1 MKPLLLALAAV
12 SLVAAL
18 ADTSNAQL
26 FGRRRGG
33 GGGMGNASQLCD
45 MSKVSQ
51 VVPPSACAGGSC
63 NAQVDPA
70 PAAPLAP
77 PAEVAPAGLTRRTP
91 RKHARGRHSFDLPT
105 EPPVAIASR

>member
-1 MKPLLLALAAV
+1 MKPLLLALAAI

-18 ADTSNAQL
+18 ADTSDAQI

-33 GGGMGNASQLCD
+33 NMGSQVCD
-45 MSKVSQ
+45 MGQCRIS
-51 VVPPSACAGGSC
+51 PSACPGGAC
-63 NAQVDPA
+63 NAQVAPA

-77 PAEVAPAGLTRRTP
+77 PAEVAPGGLTRRTP

>member
-1 MKPLLLALAAV
+1 MKPLLLAFAAF

-18 ADTSNAQL
+18 ADTSDAQI

-33 GGGMGNASQLCD
+33 GGNMSAGNGICNMATCPVAPGQC
-45 MSKVSQ
+45 
-51 VVPPSACAGGSC
+51 PGGAC
-63 NAQVDPA
+63 NAQVAPA

-77 PAEVAPAGLTRRTP
+77 PADVAPAGLTRRTP
-91 RKHARGRHSFDLPT
+91 RKHVRGRHSFDLPT